1 MQCAKLKLTCN
12 WKKNF
17 FSRIFFLVYLK
28 LYFVKKIK
36 FIWQFFFFFSFLYFS
51 GVITNDFADEIILD
65 PKLIAKHY
73 IRTWF
78 FLDLISSIPMDYI
91 FLMWDTEANFSQL
104 FHAGTNAR
112 MDASQYWQGDH
123 SCFSNISFCHP
134 FKALY
139 DWCRPFSTISQFV
152 DYHLH
157 SGFVNW
163 SWKVTR
169 IFSRYKI

>member
-1 MQCAKLKLTCN
+1 MTEVFN
-12 WKKNF
+12 N
-17 FSRIFFLVYLK
+17 
-28 LYFVKKIK
+28 
-36 FIWQFFFFFSFLYFS
+36 FFFSFT

-134 FKALY
+134 LLALN
-139 DWCRPFSTISQFV
+139 DWCPAPFSTTIQLFN
-152 DYHLH
+152 YHLH
-157 SGFVNW
+157 SSSVNW
-163 SWKVTR
+163 SWKNSFNKISLCYVE
-169 IFSRYKI
+169 IFKNVKDNY